1 MKITEEKL
9 QEWKLLLDERK
20 HRGLKIEE
28 FCKEKNITASQFY
41 YFQKR
46 VKQFETKKDPVI
58 DKTVMQ
64 PIKIMTSQTKENTVI
79 RFILPNSLQCV
90 LPRDMTISEIKSIL
104 ELVIAC

>member
-1 MKITEEKL
+1 MKMDEEKIK
-9 QEWKLLLDERK
+9 EWKLLLDERK
-20 HRGLKIEE
+20 QRGLKIEE

-46 VKQFETKKDPVI
+46 VKQFETKKNPVI

-64 PIKIMTSQTKENTVI
+64 PIKIVPSQEKENSVI
-79 RFILPNSLQCV
+79 RFILPNGLQCV
-90 LPRDMTISEIKSIL
+90 LPRDMTMSEIKSIL